1 MQLLIDFFPLIAF
14 YISYRFGDIYVAT
27 AVFIVATIAQ
37 VAVHWWRTRTIKTI
51 HWVTA
56 VLVLVAGSATLL
68 LHDPRYIQWKVSV
81 LMWLLSAAFLF
92 SHFIGAKPLTQRFLE
107 STLAEHLAPV
117 SDKVWSHLNLAWILF
132 FALVGALNLYVAREF
147 SESTWVNFKMFGVSA
162 LTLLFLLPQVF
173 WLAAKDTT
181 DSDRNSVTKPT
192 RDA

>member
-1 MQLLIDFFPLIAF
+1 MQLLIDFIPLIAF

-37 VAVHWWRTRTIKTI
+37 IAVHWWRTHTIKTI

-68 LHDPRYIQWKVSV
+68 LHDPRYIQWKVSA
-81 LMWLLSAAFLF
+81 LMWLLSAAFLV

-117 SDKVWSHLNLAWILF
+117 SDKVWSRLNLAWILF

-173 WLAAKDTT
+173 WLAANDTT